1 MQPADRPEDGR
12 QGYLGDEPAPWE
24 RNEPVQSADRVQPT
38 GREPQQQEGGSVE
51 SGADKRR
58 PEPQRDRQPQQRTG
72 GQPDGRRNPN
82 DPARPRPPRKNAAEL
97 KMPEQK
103 KDYKDPLED
112 IEFKINRSE
121 GDEKW

>member
-1 MQPADRPEDGR
+1 ME
-12 QGYLGDEPAPWE
+12 
-24 RNEPVQSADRVQPT
+24 NET
-38 GREPQQQEGGSVE
+38 
-51 SGADKRR
+51 ADKRR
-58 PEPQRDRQPQQRTG
+58 TEPQGDRQQQGRQPHGRTG

-82 DPARPRPPRKNAAEL
+82 DPGRPKPPRKNAAEL

>member
-1 MQPADRPEDGR
+1 
-12 QGYLGDEPAPWE
+12 
-24 RNEPVQSADRVQPT
+24 
-38 GREPQQQEGGSVE
+38 
-51 SGADKRR
+51 
-58 PEPQRDRQPQQRTG
+58 
-72 GQPDGRRNPN
+72 
-82 DPARPRPPRKNAAEL
+82 L